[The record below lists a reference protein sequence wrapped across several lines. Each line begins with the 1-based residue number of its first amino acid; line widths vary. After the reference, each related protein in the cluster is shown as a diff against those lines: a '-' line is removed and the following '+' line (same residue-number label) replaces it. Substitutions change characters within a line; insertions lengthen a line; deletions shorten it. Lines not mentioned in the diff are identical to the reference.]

1 MGGCS
6 GTGGTSCPATGA
18 GSHELPNNI
27 ESENVDWVDSMLSA
41 FRDFV

>member
-18 GSHELPNNI
+18 GSLELPNDI
-27 ESENVDWVDSMLSA
+27 ESENVDWVHSMVSA
-41 FRDFV
+41 PRDFV